1 MKSEY
6 DPFLAPARTRHESS
20 NLDAA
25 RGLFAEASRAYLS
38 SPLPW
43 LAWSAILPA
52 AALLTRYAERR
63 FGWTGVLLLWSF
75 AILAGG
81 AVELGA
87 VRRATGE
94 MVSTPLASWAF
105 GVQGNLSLVCIALS
119 FLLLWI
125 GQAWALPGLWLLLLG
140 HSLVTLGGLAFLPMR
155 HAGLVYQ
162 IGGVAALWPRGEPLL
177 VLALTAGAA
186 NLWMALAIGRRA
198 RGGDDPAGAA
208 ALRTDEAARPS
219 SR

>member
-6 DPFLAPARTRHESS
+6 DPFLAPSRVLHESS

-25 RGLFAEASRAYLS
+25 RGLFGEASRPYLT

-43 LAWSAILPA
+43 AAWAAILPA
-52 AALLTRYAERR
+52 TALLTGYTAGR

-81 AVELGA
+81 AVELSA
-87 VRRATGE
+87 LRRAAGE
-94 MVSTPLASWAF
+94 TVSTPLASWAF
-105 GVQGNLSLVCIALS
+105 GVQGNLSLVAIALS

-125 GQAWALPGLWLLLLG
+125 DQTWALPGLWLLLLG
-140 HSLVTLGGLAFLPMR
+140 HSLVTIGGLSFLPMR
-155 HAGLVYQ
+155 QAGLVYQ

-177 VLALTAGAA
+177 VLAVTTCAA
-186 NLWMALAIGRRA
+186 NLWMAVSIGRRVREGNDAAVLRPDDGA
-198 RGGDDPAGAA
+198 R
-208 ALRTDEAARPS
+208 ARSS